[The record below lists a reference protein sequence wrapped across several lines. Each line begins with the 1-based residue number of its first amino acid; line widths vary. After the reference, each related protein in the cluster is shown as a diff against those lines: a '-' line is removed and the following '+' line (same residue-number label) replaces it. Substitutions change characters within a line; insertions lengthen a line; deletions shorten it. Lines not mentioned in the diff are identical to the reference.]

1 MDHTLVHQ
9 SVSTPDI
16 CKTLY
21 FWWIAYL
28 RCSSDYWWICKEN
41 GRCDDERLHRVWKY
55 FGNIFEYNTVL
66 HYWQE
71 HAHQLFDTPQ
81 QSFDYQQ
88 DLYRTKHITLIDPK
102 TVAGSQNNKLYFSI
116 DRQLSLESAINAF
129 QTIWDQATVSG
140 RRDTQDAIFQLC
152 KFDPKSRST
161 IIDAYCANVIEDIC
175 CKSYPHENIH
185 RWGGYEKARFLNIVG
200 NFSATAIETVVMAK
214 KSQSRIRA
222 LFCSKKTTALQL
234 IANAEIGLFPCRAT
248 VPKTQ
253 RWTELQTRRLN
264 NAIATQEWRPRGW
277 ILGEHQFLLP
287 HLELSWGTSEASIR
301 EEILNAVKNFLVLDN
316 SNLGKL

>member
-9 SVSTPDI
+9 SDSTPDI

-41 GRCDDERLHRVWKY
+41 GRCDDERLHRVWKH
-55 FGNIFEYNTVL
+55 FGNIFQYNTVL

-81 QSFDYQQ
+81 QSFDYEQ
-88 DLYRTKHITLIDPK
+88 DLNKPEHITLIDPK
-102 TVAGSQNNKLYFSI
+102 AVVGSESDKLYFSV
-116 DRQLSLESAINAF
+116 DRKLSLESAINAF
-129 QTIWDQATVSG
+129 QILWDQAIASG
-140 RRDTQDAIFQLC
+140 RRDTQDALFQLC

-200 NFSATAIETVVMAK
+200 NFSATAIETVVLAK

-222 LFCSKKTTALQL
+222 LFCSKKMTAFQL

-264 NAIATQEWRPRGW
+264 NAIATKEWRPRGW

-287 HLELSWGTSEASIR
+287 HLELSWGASEASIR
-301 EEILNAVKNFLVLDN
+301 EDILNAVKNFSLLDN
-316 SNLGKL
+316 SKLGKP

>member
-9 SVSTPDI
+9 SDSTPDI

-41 GRCDDERLHRVWKY
+41 GRCDDERLHRVWKH
-55 FGNIFEYNTVL
+55 FGNIFQYNTVL

-71 HAHQLFDTPQ
+71 HAHYLFDTPQ
-81 QSFDYQQ
+81 QSLDFHQASYQSQ
-88 DLYRTKHITLIDPK
+88 HIAFVDPK
-102 TVAGSQNNKLYFSI
+102 NVLGSKSDKLYFSV
-116 DRQLSLESAINAF
+116 DRNLSLEAAINAF
-129 QTIWDQATVSG
+129 QMIWDQAIVSG
-140 RRDTQDAIFQLC
+140 RRDTQDALFQLC

-175 CKSYPHENIH
+175 CKSYPHESIH

-200 NFSATAIETVVMAK
+200 NFSASAIETVVLAK

-222 LFCSKKTTALQL
+222 LFCSKKMTALQL

-264 NAIATQEWRPRGW
+264 NAIVTQEWRPRGW
-277 ILGEHQFLLP
+277 IIGEHQFLLP
-287 HLELSWGTSEASIR
+287 HLELSWGASEASIR
-301 EEILNAVKNFLVLDN
+301 EDILNAVKNFSLLDN
-316 SNLGKL
+316 SKLVKP